1 MRSRVIL
8 FPETKS
14 SWVPWFV
21 TLLVTAGLF
30 FATGCGNSPISPI
43 DSGDSNDPL
52 VLGSA
57 ANLSSSDNG
66 RSNCYEASGLVT
78 PEDGGLIHLG
88 WAGPG
93 NRLEFAPGAVDSDV
107 IVDVTTCIVKG
118 NPKNHFSVIEL
129 DLSPDDLVFDPPAKI
144 VINAGSLN
152 SLRSPKHGGGV
163 VKLFYYDPDTDE
175 WLLQQ
180 ETKIE
185 KGKVTFSID
194 HFSKF
199 GISH

>member
-1 MRSRVIL
+1 MRSRVTL
-8 FPETKS
+8 FSGSKS
-14 SWVPWFV
+14 RRVPWFV
-21 TLLVTAGLF
+21 TVLVTAGLF

-43 DSGDSNDPL
+43 DTNDSTDPL
-52 VLGSA
+52 VLSSA
-57 ANLSSSDNG
+57 PRLSSSDNG
-66 RSNCYEASGLVT
+66 HSNCYEASGLVT
-78 PEDGGLIHLG
+78 PEDGGLIQLG
-88 WAGPG
+88 WAGPK

-107 IVDVTTCIVKG
+107 LVDVTTCIVKG
-118 NPKNHFSVIEL
+118 NLKNHFSVIEL
-129 DLSPDDLVFDPPAKI
+129 DLSPDDLAFDPPAKI

-152 SLRSPKHGGGV
+152 SMRSPKHGGGI
-163 VKLFYYDPDTDE
+163 VKLFYYDPDADE

-180 ETKIE
+180 EAKIE